1 MVTRGFPGVDLAPVA
16 VMVHT
21 DVTVSVA
28 GSHGLTH
35 AYQYIIMT
43 CYVLNAH
50 ESDRIVHMYNLFM
63 SEM

>member
-1 MVTRGFPGVDLAPVA
+1 MVLTHALPGVDLAHVA
-16 VMVHT
+16 VIVHT
-21 DVTVSVA
+21 DVTESVA

-50 ESDRIVHMYNLFM
+50 ESDRIVHNLFM